1 MTAPAFDEVVHAPH
15 RLRIMAALA
24 VAESVEFAA
33 IREMLGVA
41 DSVLSKHLKVLQ
53 DAGYV
58 VLDRPV
64 RRGGRVRTWVR
75 PSPEGR
81 RAYDAHVAA
90 LLELMAAP
98 GSAPHGERSGR
109 KSEARQ
115 LLVASTCSFASCS
128 RAARSPLS

>member
-24 VAESVEFAA
+24 VAGSVEFAA

-109 KSEARQ
+109 ESEARQ

>member
-24 VAESVEFAA
+24 VAESAEFAA

-58 VLDRPV
+58 ALDKPV
-64 RRGGRVRTWVR
+64 GRGGRVRTWVR
-75 PSPEGR
+75 PTPEGR

-90 LLELMAAP
+90 LLQLVAAP
-98 GSAPHGERSGR
+98 GSAPGR
-109 KSEARQ
+109 ESENRQFGSHATSLAVPGDPAR
-115 LLVASTCSFASCS
+115 
-128 RAARSPLS
+128 